1 MKRPAIPPDWRR
13 PTRLALLALLAL
25 NLLLAAVFTLPRGL
39 AQRQLDQRVAALR
52 AERAAATTR
61 REALRARE
69 ELLARNRRDAAQL
82 TSRLIGTREQTLV
95 SALEEL
101 EAAGRELDLRFGPR
115 SLQPA
120 SVPNAPL
127 TRLRVRLP
135 VEGSYRALVIF
146 VRRLEHS
153 RRFVT
158 LDELRL
164 TEREGGQR
172 ATLDVT
178 LSVYF
183 RGEFERQGGTRGR
196 S

>member
-1 MKRPAIPPDWRR
+1 MKRLALPPAWRR
-13 PTRLALLALLAL
+13 PSRLVLL
-25 NLLLAAVFTLPRGL
+25 LLLAFNLVVAGAFTVPRGL

-52 AERAAATTR
+52 AEREAAAGR
-61 REALRARE
+61 QAAQRARE

-82 TSRLIGTREQTLV
+82 TGRLIGTREQTLV
-95 SALEEL
+95 AALEEL
-101 EAAGRELDLRFGPR
+101 EGAGRELDLRFGAR

-120 SVPNAPL
+120 TVTDAPL
-127 TRLRVRLP
+127 TRLRIRLP

-153 RRFVT
+153 RRFLTV
-158 LDELRL
+158 DELRL

-172 ATLDVT
+172 ATLDVG

-183 RGEFERQGGTRGR
+183 RGELERPGGTRGR